1 MTSTKKSLQQEI
13 MDKLI
18 EKLMEKLQDT
28 VNQKVQ
34 DALKKFEDTT
44 NKELAKTQKQLNE
57 LRVDFNKHQHEA
69 KETIEKKIYEV
80 KKTTQDMK
88 ERFQRYGKTSEKKNQ
103 MEILEMKIPFSQIN
117 NTVEGHSSRL
127 EQVEDRISGLE
138 DKMDTKEKTEHLVK
152 QLSSCERKM
161 QEQRNFIKR
170 SNLRIT
176 GMEEEEM
183 QAKVIHNIFNKII
196 AENFPNLEKNLP
208 L

>member
-1 MTSTKKSLQQEI
+1 